1 MSQKHGAQTP
11 NYKTIRNLLL
21 KKNLSYR
28 IRKEFS
34 ESDENKVIFSLETL
48 YNHSSTKLLVC
59 DYKPPKGDNDMLS
72 MFFKQVFKMSDP
84 EKKPYYLIGD
94 LNINCLEYFENEKV
108 LAFYNSLIGYG
119 PVGLINKPTRVVKNL
134 LL

>member
-11 NYKTIRNLLL
+11 NYKTIRILLL

-84 EKKPYYLIGD
+84 EKKLYYLIGD

-108 LAFYNSLIGYG
+108 LTFYNSLIGYG
-119 PVGLINKPTRVVKNL
+119 SVALINKPTRVVKNL